1 MRVVDSHVYK
11 GRLEEFTFGP
21 IVMHKCDYLFT
32 PRPFMARWPRHIWT
46 SIFTYGVIFVMFP
59 VLCWLAYAW
68 VQGRLF

>member
-1 MRVVDSHVYK
+1 MTGSGGSFAVKTPPD
-11 GRLEEFTFGP
+11 P
-21 IVMHKCDYLFT
+21 LFD
-32 PRPFMARWPRHIWT
+32 MARWPRHYWT